1 MKIERFTF
9 YILLSIL
16 FSFHFASCELVD
28 DEHCQFTR
36 DKIGSWNPGYEF
48 TYFGHEATTDLIKI
62 DFVFLGAAQ
71 AMLKLEDVC
80 TGKPVMVTAELN
92 TNHYD
97 SNIRPYLYV
106 YSKYDNRKFGSRGL
120 RMTGT
125 TENATVYKAGPVE
138 VPVWPDF
145 SSNDYSGNLIMTI
158 GFDGPELGFNT
169 EDEIRRNIEIYLEN
183 LVKDAKITATYTYY

>member
-1 MKIERFTF
+1 
-9 YILLSIL
+9 
-16 FSFHFASCELVD
+16 
-28 DEHCQFTR
+28 
-36 DKIGSWNPGYEF
+36 
-48 TYFGHEATTDLIKI
+48 
-62 DFVFLGAAQ
+62 
-71 AMLKLEDVC
+71 
-80 TGKPVMVTAELN
+80 
-92 TNHYD
+92 
-97 SNIRPYLYV
+97 
-106 YSKYDNRKFGSRGL
+106 
-120 RMTGT
+120 MTGT